1 MCKCWLWF
9 SEICL
14 YNLSNFVWHGLNPTH
29 ASGFEAMKCGIGPK
43 VTFHKGGK
51 VERSDVT
58 PSFLTIFHILFGLL
72 CSCSI
77 WTFISPFYH
86 WTLFLFEFLFPF
98 FLWTL
103 VFNRGHILDFKKNLY
118 YGHTYFGKIFG
129 RFPDHMKWSHFIA
142 FILLCVRL

>member
-86 WTLFLFEFLFPF
+86 WTYFSLNFYFPF
-98 FLWTL
+98 FFGLWYSIAVTFWISKKIFIMGIHIL
-103 VFNRGHILDFKKNLY
+103 VKFSDDFPTTWNGHISLNL
-118 YGHTYFGKIFG
+118 
-129 RFPDHMKWSHFIA
+129 S
-142 FILLCVRL
+142 